1 MDKIVFLMGR
11 KDGLVREQF
20 FEHYL
25 NVHSLL
31 GLRMC
36 VLMEGYTVNLTDG
49 ADPGPEAPDSITEV
63 WTPDANGFMDP
74 GRAFR
79 NEEEMMEVVNDD
91 QSFIGTTHAYIVEEE
106 LAFGSWPSG
115 EVRTR
120 TPGVKRVSM
129 HIASSVPPVAD
140 GIERVTIDRVKAA
153 ITPDAPAID
162 AFVSEWAQSAE
173 VLAPLAVPS
182 YLVSEYRQRLPARP
196 GA

>member
-1 MDKIVFLMGR
+1 MEKIVFLMGR
-11 KDGLVREQF
+11 KDGLTRVEF

-31 GLRMC
+31 GLQMC

-63 WTPDANGFMDP
+63 WTPDAQGFMDP
-74 GRAFR
+74 AHAFR
-79 NEEEMMEVVNDD
+79 NDDEMMQVVNDD
-91 QSFIGTTHAYIVEEE
+91 QSFIGTTQAYIVEEQ
-106 LAFGSWPSG
+106 LVFGSWPSG

-120 TPGVKRVSM
+120 TPGVKRISM
-129 HIASSVPPVAD
+129 HTADSVTPVVD

-162 AFVSEWAQSAE
+162 AFVSEWALSAE
-173 VLAPLAVPS
+173 VLRRSQCLRAS
-182 YLVSEYRQRLPARP
+182 
-196 GA
+196 